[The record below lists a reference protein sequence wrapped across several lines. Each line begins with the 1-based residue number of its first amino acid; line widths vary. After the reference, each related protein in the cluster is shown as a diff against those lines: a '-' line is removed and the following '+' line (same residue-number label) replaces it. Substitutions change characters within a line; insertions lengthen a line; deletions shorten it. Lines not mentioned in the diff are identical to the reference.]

1 MKTLLLVC
9 LVALVGCGKKAKN
22 DGSPSANTAS
32 ARSAGTIG
40 EQFVDA
46 VEANNS
52 RNAETLLRQGANP
65 NVLLN
70 DGSTPLTYSIVRNN
84 ASVVDV
90 LLRNGSDPDKIDKN
104 GETPIILALKNK
116 NDPLV
121 RMLVVHGANIN
132 TRDSRLRTPLMLSV
146 IMEEPELAEW
156 LIDRGADI
164 NLRDSRDRDA
174 LSIAREM
181 GQSNLAT
188 TIQVRILTV
197 RGGSDEEIITGLFER
212 SDVMALREFLLRR
225 PDVLKLKLVPGFLVR
240 AINIPSEKASVE
252 ALELLLGY
260 GLSAE
265 GTQPE
270 ITTPVI
276 LSAKA
281 GKLAQIKTLLKN
293 GADIEALDESD
304 KTALIVAINHRQ
316 TAVVDYL
323 LEMKAQKNYE
333 VPGVDGRVKHQ
344 ACVYGRQARE
354 NAPSTAL
361 KKVSEEILKRLGCG
375 LRGLFS

>member
-9 LVALVGCGKKAKN
+9 LVALVGCGKKAKD
-22 DGSPSANTAS
+22 DGSPSANSTA
-32 ARSAGTIG
+32 ARSAGTVG

-46 VEANNS
+46 VEANNP
-52 RNAETLLRQGANP
+52 RHAETLLRQGANP
-65 NVLLN
+65 NVLLS

-84 ASVVDV
+84 ASLVDV

-104 GETPIILALKNK
+104 GETPIILALKNR

-132 TRDSRLRTPLMLSV
+132 TRDARLRTPLMLSV
-146 IMEEPELAEW
+146 IIEEAELAEW
-156 LIDRGADI
+156 LIERGADI
-164 NLRDSRDRDA
+164 NLRDNRDRDA

-181 GQSNLAT
+181 GQSHLAT

-197 RGGSDEEIITGLFER
+197 RGGSDEEILTGLFER
-212 SDVMALREFLLRR
+212 SEVMALREFLLRR
-225 PDVLKLKLVPGFLVR
+225 PDVLKIKLVPGFIAR
-240 AINIPSEKASVE
+240 AVDMPNEKSSVE

-265 GTQPE
+265 GDRPE
-270 ITTPVI
+270 IITPAI
-276 LSAKA
+276 MAAKA
-281 GKLAQIKTLLKN
+281 GKLAQLRTLLKN
-293 GADIEALDESD
+293 GADIEAMDESD

-316 TAVVDYL
+316 LAVVDYL
-323 LEMKAQKNYE
+323 IEMKAQKNYE
-333 VPGVDGRVKHQ
+333 VPGADGRVKHQ

-361 KKVSEEILKRLGCG
+361 KKVSEEILKKLGCG